1 MPNNNS
7 KVATSF
13 SWRSPAAALLSL
25 FAIATIQAADAFST
39 VAVVSPSAMSA
50 PSTIHGP
57 VAVVDVGGR
66 HFQLEEL
73 EESEASITCVQLNAD
88 HSVTLGRTDGPP
100 CHAFSG
106 NWLYEEQLDT
116 SNGGCYFQMTIE
128 RRFVADNAGSD
139 FTHIGEFEYSVER
152 TYCGEI
158 SLVGGSLLSMNG
170 QILDVDEIFGERRV
184 GFFNMIDTTVERITL
199 GL

>member
-1 MPNNNS
+1 
-7 KVATSF
+7 
-13 SWRSPAAALLSL
+13 
-25 FAIATIQAADAFST
+25 
-39 VAVVSPSAMSA
+39 MSA